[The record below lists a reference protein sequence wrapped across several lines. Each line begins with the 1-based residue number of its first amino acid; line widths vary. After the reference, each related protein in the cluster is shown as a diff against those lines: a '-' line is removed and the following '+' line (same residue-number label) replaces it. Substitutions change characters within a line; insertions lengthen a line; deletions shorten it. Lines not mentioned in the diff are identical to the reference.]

1 MIHVY
6 VVSGVRLYREGLCE
20 SLERREGVEVIGAA
34 ADVAA
39 GAVAIR
45 RLASPPDVVLLD
57 IGEPARVEAARQLLD
72 VLPASRVLAISVP
85 DNELDVIACAETG
98 VSGFLTIES
107 SIDDLVAALESA
119 GRGDLLCSPAM
130 AAALLRRVSALARG
144 RESSDPAEALT
155 LRELE
160 IVRLIDEGHSN
171 KQIAQRLC
179 IELSTVKNHV
189 HHILGKLGVQRRSE
203 AAARVRTRIPSARPR
218 GLVPPSPSD

>member
-1 MIHVY
+1 MIRVY

-34 ADVAA
+34 TDVAA
-39 GAVAIR
+39 GAMAMR
-45 RLASPPDVVLLD
+45 RPATQPDVVLLD
-57 IGEPARVEAARQLLD
+57 MGGAAGIEAARQLLEL
-72 VLPASRVLAISVP
+72 LPGVRVLAISVP
-85 DNELDVIACAETG
+85 DDEPGVIACAETG

-107 SIDDLVAALESA
+107 SIDDLVAALESVA
-119 GRGDLLCSPAM
+119 RGDLLCSPAM

-144 RESSDPAEALT
+144 REGSDPANALT

-189 HHILGKLGVQRRSE
+189 HNILGKLGVQRRSE
-203 AAARVRTRIPSARPR
+203 AAARLRTRRPR
-218 GLVPPSPSD
+218 LARMD